1 MANIKENTVSIN
13 GRLKEHYTL
22 KLTMKQE
29 DSIDCRDSLSI
40 RLKLVHDKDKGSRIE
55 LIKKEGVAKLY
66 INNSLVLK
74 QNVDIDTKVNDEIS
88 LLIYKEDLLVTDP
101 LLLNVKAVLEV
112 NDDSEF
118 ITTTEVEDSF
128 ILKAKQEQKLF
139 IDLDYRE
146 STTLIFC
153 TVETTLEPDFLEY
166 KTNFKDWTRLPDK
179 TQNFSIV
186 KNRTRYLGTSK
197 RKA

>member
-1 MANIKENTVSIN
+1 MANIKENVVSVN

-29 DSIDCRDSLSI
+29 DSIDNRDSLVI
-40 RLKLVHDKDKGSRIE
+40 RLKLVHDKDKGSKVE
-55 LIKKEGVAKLY
+55 LIKKEVVAKLY

-74 QNVDIDTKVNDEIS
+74 QNIDIDTKVNDEIP
-88 LLIYKEDLLVTDP
+88 LINYKEDLLVTDP
-101 LLLNVKAVLEV
+101 LLLNIRAVLEV

-118 ITTTEVEDSF
+118 LTTTEIEDSF

-153 TVETTLEPDFLEY
+153 TIETTLEPEFLEY

>member
-1 MANIKENTVSIN
+1 MANIKENTVSVN

-29 DSIDCRDSLSI
+29 DSIDCRDSLII
-40 RLKLVHDKDKGSRIE
+40 RLKLTHDKDKGSRIE

-74 QNVDIDTKVNDEIS
+74 QNVDIDTKVNDEIP
-88 LLIYKEDLLVTDP
+88 LLNYKEDLLVTDP

-112 NDDSEF
+112 DDDSEF

-197 RKA
+197 RKV

>member
-29 DSIDCRDSLSI
+29 DSIDCRDSLVI
-40 RLKLVHDKDKGSRIE
+40 RLKLTHDKDKGSRIE

-74 QNVDIDTKVNDEIS
+74 QNVDIDTKVNDEIP

-197 RKA
+197 RKV

>member
-29 DSIDCRDSLSI
+29 DSIDCRDSLII
-40 RLKLVHDKDKGSRIE
+40 RLKLVHDKDKGSKVE

-74 QNVDIDTKVNDEIS
+74 QNVDIDTKVNDEIP

>member
-1 MANIKENTVSIN
+1 MANIKENTVSVN

-29 DSIDCRDSLSI
+29 DSIDCRDSLVI
-40 RLKLVHDKDKGSRIE
+40 RLKLTHDKDKGSRIE

-74 QNVDIDTKVNDEIS
+74 QNVDIDTKVNDEI
-88 LLIYKEDLLVTDP
+88 LLLNYKEDLLVTDP

-197 RKA
+197 GKV

>member
-29 DSIDCRDSLSI
+29 DSIDCRDSLII
-40 RLKLVHDKDKGSRIE
+40 RLKLTHDKDKGSKVE

-74 QNVDIDTKVNDEIS
+74 QNVDIDTKVNNEIP

-166 KTNFKDWTRLPDK
+166 RTNFKDWTRLPDK

>member
-1 MANIKENTVSIN
+1 MANIKENTVSVN

-29 DSIDCRDSLSI
+29 DSIDCRDSLVI
-40 RLKLVHDKDKGSRIE
+40 RLKLTHDKDKGSRIE

-66 INNSLVLK
+66 INNLLVLK
-74 QNVDIDTKVNDEIS
+74 QNVDIDTKVNDEIP
-88 LLIYKEDLLVTDP
+88 LLNYKEDLLVTDP

-112 NDDSEF
+112 DDDSEF
-118 ITTTEVEDSF
+118 IVTTEVEDSF

-186 KNRTRYLGTSK
+186 KNRTRYLGTGK